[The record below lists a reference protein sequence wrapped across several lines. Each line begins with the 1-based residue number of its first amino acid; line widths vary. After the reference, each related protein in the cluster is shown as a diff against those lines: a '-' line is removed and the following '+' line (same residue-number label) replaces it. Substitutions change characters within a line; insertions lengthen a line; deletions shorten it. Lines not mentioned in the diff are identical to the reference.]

1 MFLGLSKF
9 CLILGKIACMW
20 EGLCKDWG
28 GKKYIW
34 AGGPCKGDLDRE
46 ARDQEAN
53 DRPREDRI
61 SKRRS
66 LGVLKCSERSRGKGI

>member
-28 GKKYIW
+28 GKKNIFGQVGHAKETW
-34 AGGPCKGDLDRE
+34 TERPETKRQTT
-46 ARDQEAN
+46 DQERTEFQKEGA
-53 DRPREDRI
+53 
-61 SKRRS
+61 
-66 LGVLKCSERSRGKGI
+66 